1 MFYASGITVK
11 DDYNRDILYKSFF
24 ALCPGEIVG
33 VAGISGNGQ
42 RELTEALYGV
52 RPVYDGELYF
62 DGEVINETTIRER
75 LDMGIQ
81 ILSEDPIRDNVIPNF
96 TILQHM
102 VLAGIEPRK
111 KGLDIDWADVRQ
123 QFESHPEIRS
133 LGVPAPERYAEKL
146 SGGNIQRMVF
156 ARAVISKPTV
166 LIASYPSRGLDIA
179 TVQTVHNTLLDLRS
193 KGVGILLISEDLNEL
208 FTLSDRL
215 VVLADNYIFG
225 PFVPEEYDQRRI
237 GNIMLKGARNR

>member
-1 MFYASGITVK
+1 
-11 DDYNRDILYKSFF
+11 
-24 ALCPGEIVG
+24 
-33 VAGISGNGQ
+33 
-42 RELTEALYGV
+42 
-52 RPVYDGELYF
+52 
-62 DGEVINETTIRER
+62 
-75 LDMGIQ
+75 
-81 ILSEDPIRDNVIPNF
+81 
-96 TILQHM
+96 M

-166 LIASYPSRGLDIA
+166 FIASYPSRGLDIA